1 MFLILTD
8 HGGSKEKEKQLCKT
22 AVFRPSV
29 FKSRESSKKSVIK
42 SVSQSLKQVTTK
54 NKHKPPQTTT
64 TTTNYQQTSTNHQRR
79 TTNHQQRTANHQQT
93 TTNDQIDLFRIPI
106 IQFFC
111 TMEMGRSLT
120 DVNKHRHLTSLC
132 NLIYIPYATHDIL
145 FISFFDKSL
154 P

>member
-54 NKHKPPQTTT
+54 NEHKPPQTTT

-79 TTNHQQRTANHQQT
+79 TTT
-93 TTNDQIDLFRIPI
+93 DQIDLFRIPI